1 MGVYRFERHAGR
13 RMVGFAV
20 FVTISCLVLG
30 VPVSAGASSAPVIES
45 ESVSSVAPT
54 DATLEAKIN
63 TEGLETTYNFYLQ
76 EAPLC
81 LDAHPACEVP
91 ESEPLV
97 LPAGELLGSFVS
109 QSVSVD
115 VNSAGVTLCPSGDR
129 YWVTATNSAGTTI
142 GPRQRMPTVETLI
155 AVKCTPLRLQMGTTE
170 PAQNT
175 SQGTTAGTDPGGSS
189 PPSVKARALKLA
201 KAVKAC
207 KHKPKRQRASC
218 MKHARKKYSAVKR

>member
-1 MGVYRFERHAGR
+1 MGL
-13 RMVGFAV
+13 AV
-20 FVTISCLVLG
+20 LTATGCLAWG
-30 VPVSAGASSAPVIES
+30 VPASAQGSLAPVIES
-45 ESVSSVAPT
+45 ESVSDLGPT
-54 DATLEAKIN
+54 NATLEAKIN

-91 ESEPLV
+91 EYEPLA
-97 LPAGELLGSFVS
+97 LPPGKLLGSFVS

-142 GPRQRMPTVETLI
+142 GPRQRMPAAETLI
-155 AVKCTPLRLQMGTTE
+155 AMKCTPLRLQWNTTG

-175 SQGTTAGTDPGGSS
+175 GQGTKVGNDPGGSTTPS
-189 PPSVKARALKLA
+189 PKGRPLTNAKKLA

-207 KHKPKRQRASC
+207 KRKPKKQRSRCVKQAQ
-218 MKHARKKYSAVKR
+218 KKYGTTGKEASTSSRK